1 MQGLKKRKG
10 FICFYMI
17 TITTLSRACRPF
29 LPGNGIVIPV
39 KKGMIALRIIY
50 VLTHANYV
58 VFKIVQLFHGFLASI
73 ANVFLK
79 AKNVSIDIN
88 KT

>member
-1 MQGLKKRKG
+1 
-10 FICFYMI
+10 MI
-17 TITTLSRACRPF
+17 
-29 LPGNGIVIPV
+29 V
-39 KKGMIALRIIY
+39 LRIIY

-58 VFKIVQLFHGFLASI
+58 VFKIVQLLFGFLASI

-79 AKNVSIDIN
+79 ARNVSIDIN